1 MDWENCESSLMV
13 VVLNI
18 DHGRDRGA
26 EPGQLLRQEGQEEE
40 GMEQSGGQCGEQHGR
55 EQRVRRAPRR
65 VMAGARAL
73 VLGQE
78 TPGARALLA
87 RI

>member
-1 MDWENCESSLMV
+1 MV

-26 EPGQLLRQEGQEEE
+26 EPGQLLHQEGQEEE
-40 GMEQSGGQCGEQHGR
+40 GMEQSGCQCGEQHGR
-55 EQRVRRAPRR
+55 EQRVR
-65 VMAGARAL
+65 VMARARAL

-78 TPGARALLA
+78 TAGARALLA